1 MGKLSRENMPNAY
14 KEVHEILKYVG
25 EEERNLIPESFYNL
39 IDAKMNKEYQYNYDE
54 TKEFKDQEM
63 LMETRAILGH
73 IYLNYWADEEEKK
86 VIENKLKNDIKKA
99 DELKREKYDPN
110 SIFKS
115 VKEETKKDEAKEIEE
130 EVKALVEVKES
141 FLTKVINKIKEFFK
155 INK

>member
-25 EEERNLIPESFYNL
+25 KEERNLIPESFYNL

-86 VIENKLKNDIKKA
+86 GFDEYMKSFIKAIPVEKAAIESL
-99 DELKREKYDPN
+99 
-110 SIFKS
+110 
-115 VKEETKKDEAKEIEE
+115 
-130 EVKALVEVKES
+130 
-141 FLTKVINKIKEFFK
+141 
-155 INK
+155 